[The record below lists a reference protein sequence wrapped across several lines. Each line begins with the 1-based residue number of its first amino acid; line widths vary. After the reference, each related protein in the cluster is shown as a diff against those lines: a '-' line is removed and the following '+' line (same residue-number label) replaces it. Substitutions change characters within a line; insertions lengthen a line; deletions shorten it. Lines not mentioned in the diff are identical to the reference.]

1 MSYIVCEIRLGEHS
15 GFGHRINETSKLR
28 HDTVPWR
35 IRFRGIATIKIEL
48 KTNWWNCRVI
58 LHSMRLCKSKWN
70 SMKSQLQTT
79 ALSLI
84 DCNIIIMLVLVASF
98 LTRSFWITVP
108 QPRSQQPAPPMVAS
122 ILVATQYTIYNIK
135 GPCWLQSWRLQVKT
149 ARKRLCDV
157 KASTEVTFSLVR
169 FPTLSSTIEY
179 ECYA

>member
-1 MSYIVCEIRLGEHS
+1 MKHPSCDMIPYREGSVFGES
-15 GFGHRINETSKLR
+15 QQSRSSWKRTDETVVSSSIPCGYANQNET
-28 HDTVPWR
+28 PWSH
-35 IRFRGIATIKIEL
+35 
-48 KTNWWNCRVI
+48 NCR
-58 LHSMRLCKSKWN
+58 R
-70 SMKSQLQTT
+70 QPY
-79 ALSLI
+79 SLI

-157 KASTEVTFSLVR
+157 KASTEVTFFRWYAFLLWVR
-169 FPTLSSTIEY
+169 LSNMNATLKPCQCSGTCAFIRKLRVFV
-179 ECYA
+179 